1 MTSRQDHPAG
11 IRLVTASVAWSGQT
25 ALVEVVNRRG
35 RIVEVV
41 VEGTT
46 EGARRVR
53 LRGNDRIALVYDV
66 PSGHQL
72 TITVDDDS
80 RRILYSGSSD

>member
-11 IRLVTASVAWSGQT
+11 IRLVTASVAWSDHT
-25 ALVEVVNRRG
+25 ALLEVVNRRG
-35 RIVEVV
+35 RIVEVI

-46 EGARRVR
+46 EGTRRVR
-53 LRGNDRIALVYDV
+53 LRGNDRIALMYDV
-66 PSGHQL
+66 RPGDQL

-80 RRILYSGSSD
+80 RRILYAGSSD